1 MGDISFGEII
11 VILVVGLIL
20 FGPNKIPEFARQCGR
35 AVNMFKKGL
44 KEGFDDESK
53 SVSQSEKTEKT
64 EKTEGKDQAPDTKS
78 LPHQ

>member
-1 MGDISFGEII
+1 MGDFSIGEII

-44 KEGFDDESK
+44 KEGLDDEPAKKAETPETVAAKPS
-53 SVSQSEKTEKT
+53 
-64 EKTEGKDQAPDTKS
+64 
-78 LPHQ
+78 

>member
-1 MGDISFGEII
+1 MDISYGEVL

-44 KEGFDDESK
+44 REGLEEDAAEKKEAVPPS
-53 SVSQSEKTEKT
+53 T
-64 EKTEGKDQAPDTKS
+64 TKLS
-78 LPHQ
+78 

>member
-1 MGDISFGEII
+1 MGDISFGEIV

-44 KEGFDDESK
+44 KEGFEDDSSASAGPQSK
-53 SVSQSEKTEKT
+53 AQALENQEKKT
-64 EKTEGKDQAPDTKS
+64 DNLPQA
-78 LPHQ
+78 

>member
-1 MGDISFGEII
+1 MGDFSMGEII

-44 KEGFDDESK
+44 REGLDEEPAK
-53 SVSQSEKTEKT
+53 KT
-64 EKTEGKDQAPDTKS
+64 DAPEPAATKPS
-78 LPHQ
+78 

>member
-1 MGDISFGEII
+1 MGGLSYGEIL

-44 KEGFDDESK
+44 KEGLEEEPEQK
-53 SVSQSEKTEKT
+53 SEPQKP
-64 EKTEGKDQAPDTKS
+64 A
-78 LPHQ
+78 

>member
-1 MGDISFGEII
+1 MGNLGYGELL

-44 KEGFDDESK
+44 REGLDEDGPEKK
-53 SVSQSEKTEKT
+53 SE
-64 EKTEGKDQAPDTKS
+64 
-78 LPHQ
+78 

>member
-1 MGDISFGEII
+1 MGDFSMGEII

-44 KEGFDDESK
+44 REGLDEEPAK
-53 SVSQSEKTEKT
+53 KAEATEPAAVK
-64 EKTEGKDQAPDTKS
+64 PS
-78 LPHQ
+78 

>member
-44 KEGFDDESK
+44 KEGFDDEDK
-53 SVSQSEKTEKT
+53 SAARPKKTQDEA
-64 EKTEGKDQAPDTKS
+64 QAPDAKDTKS

>member
-44 KEGFDDESK
+44 KEGFDDENK
-53 SVSQSEKTEKT
+53 SAAQPEKTEDK
-64 EKTEGKDQAPDTKS
+64 EQAPDAKDTKS